1 MVERV
6 NCVGKLNAQ
15 FSGED
20 APKFLNNGLTIGAF
34 PSEAEFDQPG
44 SRELE
49 SEASGGLKFGGKL
62 KVQGYSS
69 QELIEVKNP

>member
-1 MVERV
+1 LSV

-20 APKFLNNGLTIGAF
+20 APKFLDNGLFIGAF
-34 PSEAEFDQPG
+34 PSEQEFDQPG

-49 SEASGGLKFGGKL
+49 SETSGGLRFGGKL
-62 KVQGYSS
+62 KVEGYAS